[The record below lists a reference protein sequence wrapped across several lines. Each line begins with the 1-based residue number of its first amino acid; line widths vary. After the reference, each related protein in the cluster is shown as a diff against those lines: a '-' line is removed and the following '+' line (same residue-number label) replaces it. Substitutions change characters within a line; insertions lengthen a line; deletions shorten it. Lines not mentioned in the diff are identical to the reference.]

1 MCILKLEVTHGEC
14 VRAHQGKKLVLCEKT
29 YRNLNWGLGNQRL
42 RTRPE
47 VVGKGKSFIEIFKKL
62 SGRKDG

>member
-1 MCILKLEVTHGEC
+1 M
-14 VRAHQGKKLVLCEKT
+14 RAHQGKILVLCEKT